1 MTTPIDTRDAQS
13 SAPLTPRKSS
23 FVASLSKALAL
34 VLLGLL
40 IAAVALIWLRL
51 DRVES
56 EGKQRGAELASR
68 ATSLETQSKLM
79 QDTARELTT
88 RANAVEARITEAAN
102 SQAQLEKLYSNRST
116 DDTDAL
122 LSDIEQSVSLANQQL
137 LASGQI
143 ASALLLLQD
152 ADRGALKSKN
162 PSLLL
167 VHRLLLKD
175 IEKLKAAPAVD
186 VIQLSNR
193 LDSVGVTLDSLP
205 LITDMPKKAETQSGE
220 AGNAGNAGNASRW
233 TGDLKRLFNIH
244 KVDDPSALLLSPE
257 QAFFVRQNA
266 KLALASARL
275 ALFSRNETL
284 FKADIQKVSSAL
296 KNYFDGRNAR
306 VGAQI
311 ANLEQLSSTKIAVE
325 TPTLSETLNAIRS
338 ARNQR

>member
-13 SAPLTPRKSS
+13 SAPLTLRKSS
-23 FVASLSKALAL
+23 FITSLGKVLAF
-34 VLLGLL
+34 VLLALL

-56 EGKQRGAELASR
+56 EGKLRGAELASR
-68 ATSLETQSKLM
+68 TTLLETQSKLM
-79 QDTARELTT
+79 QDSARELNS
-88 RANAVEARITEAAN
+88 RANAIEARITEAAN

-116 DDTDAL
+116 DDTDSL

-193 LDSVGVTLDSLP
+193 LDSVGASLDGLP
-205 LITDMPKKAETQSGE
+205 LLTDMPKKADAQFGQ
-220 AGNAGNAGNASRW
+220 ADNASRW

-244 KVDDPSALLLSPE
+244 KVDEPSALLLSPE

-284 FKADIQKVSSAL
+284 FKADIQKVISAL
-296 KNYFDGRNAR
+296 KNYFDGRNNR

-311 ANLEQLSSTKIAVE
+311 ANLEQLATTKIAVE

>member
-1 MTTPIDTRDAQS
+1 MTTPIDIRDAQS
-13 SAPLTPRKSS
+13 TAPLTPRKSS

-34 VLLGLL
+34 LSLGLL
-40 IAAVALIWLRL
+40 VVAVALIWLRL

-68 ATSLETQSKLM
+68 TTLLETQGKLM
-79 QDTARELTT
+79 QDAARELTT

-102 SQAQLEKLYSNRST
+102 SQAQLEKIYSNRST
-116 DDTDAL
+116 DDTDSL

-193 LDSVGVTLDSLP
+193 LDNVGVTLDALP
-205 LITDMPKKAETQSGE
+205 LLTDMPKKVETPFGE
-220 AGNAGNAGNASRW
+220 TANASRW
-233 TGDLKRLFNIH
+233 TGDFKRLFNIH
-244 KVDDPSALLLSPE
+244 KVDEPSALLLSPE

-275 ALFSRNETL
+275 ALFSRNEAL

-296 KNYFDGRNAR
+296 KIYFDGRNAR

-311 ANLEQLSSTKIAVE
+311 ANLEQLASTKIAVE